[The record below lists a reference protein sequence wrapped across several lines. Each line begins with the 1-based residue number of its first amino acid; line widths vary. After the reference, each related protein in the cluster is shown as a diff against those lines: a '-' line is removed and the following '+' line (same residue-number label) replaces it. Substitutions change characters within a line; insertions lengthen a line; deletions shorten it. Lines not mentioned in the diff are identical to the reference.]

1 MFGAP
6 KITAGL
12 SIPRVL
18 EIASTLNGKPNLFDQ
33 LLPLIDSIDKRYQ
46 LAKRYNRHR
55 IAIDVICSSATFG
68 NHLKVFGVLGFDK
81 QQGPN
86 GSSSI

>member
-1 MFGAP
+1 MFGAL

-18 EIASTLNGKPNLFDQ
+18 EIASHLNGKPNLFDQ
-33 LLPLIDSIDKRYQ
+33 LLPLIDSSDKRYQ

-55 IAIDVICSSATFG
+55 IVIDVTIIT
-68 NHLKVFGVLGFDK
+68 LL
-81 QQGPN
+81 
-86 GSSSI
+86 